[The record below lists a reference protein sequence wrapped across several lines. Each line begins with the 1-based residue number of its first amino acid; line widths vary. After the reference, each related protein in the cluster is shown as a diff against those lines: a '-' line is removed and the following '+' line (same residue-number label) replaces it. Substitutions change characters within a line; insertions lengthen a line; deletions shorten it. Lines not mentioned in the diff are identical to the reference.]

1 MDIYIIPTKY
11 QGLIY
16 FRPQLRAID
25 QSDCRIA
32 GGLFS
37 IDTSLQ
43 VSISVGSKFLV
54 QNSTPEK
61 LFSARNNRFSAL

>member
-1 MDIYIIPTKY
+1 M
-11 QGLIY
+11 GALSLEHGS

-32 GGLFS
+32 GGLFF

-43 VSISVGSKFLV
+43 VSIGVGSKYPV

-61 LFSARNNRFSAL
+61 LFSARNNRFCAL

>member
-1 MDIYIIPTKY
+1 MMGALSPEH
-11 QGLIY
+11 GS

-32 GGLFS
+32 GGLFF

-43 VSISVGSKFLV
+43 VSIGVGSKFPV

-61 LFSARNNRFSAL
+61 LFSAPNNRFCAL